1 MAAAACLFYETIGVD
16 VPGESRPLI
25 ERLLPQGAAMPQ
37 LRNVS
42 EDQLRR
48 RIQGLEIIRIDN
60 ALILE
65 HRNASHFL
73 AELDMSTARLTV
85 PVTAEFR
92 DHPEY
97 DGHRLVDRAMEV
109 LEPRIRHYVRRGYH
123 VRETEFLPGAA
134 QPSNYEKPPVP
145 TFVAYL
151 DRRIDD
157 VDELPDELEWLLGQL
172 PAK

>member
-1 MAAAACLFYETIGVD
+1 MAAVACLFYETIGGN
-16 VPGESRPLI
+16 VPGEPRPLI

-37 LRNVS
+37 LREVS
-42 EDQLRR
+42 EDQLRQ
-48 RIQGLEIIRIDN
+48 RIQGLEIIRVDD

-73 AELDMSTARLTV
+73 AELDTSTARLTV

-97 DGHRLVDRAMEV
+97 DGHQLVDRAMEV
-109 LEPRIRHYVRRGYH
+109 LKPRIRHYVRRGYH
-123 VRETEFLPGAA
+123 VRETEFLPGATE
-134 QPSNYEKPPVP
+134 PSAYDKPPIP
-145 TFVAYL
+145 TFIAYL
-151 DRRIDD
+151 DRRLDD
-157 VDELPDELEWLLGQL
+157 ADELPDELEWLLDQL